1 MINVL
6 IVFAFL
12 AAIVNEI
19 AEQKDKRIIVYI
31 AKPAV
36 MVFLLAW
43 LYFYAGVGGALIYFA
58 LGIIF
63 SLGGDIFLMLPNMDK
78 WFLPGLVS
86 FLVAHVFYTVG
97 LNYTIP
103 PLNIFGIFLAISI
116 ALFVAQIYRR
126 LAAGLRAMGK
136 DRLRFPVLIYSIVIS
151 LMWLSALQTI
161 FDINWKTNASLL
173 VSLGATLFVAS
184 DIVLAWFKFVGPI
197 KYGRLINLTCYHLGQ
212 ILLIVGAG
220 LQFSIIPI

>member
-1 MINVL
+1 MINLL
-6 IVFAFL
+6 IVLAVL

-19 AEQKDKRIIVYI
+19 AEQKGKRIVVYI

-43 LYFYAGVGGALIYFA
+43 LYFYAGFGGALLYFA

-63 SLGGDIFLMLPNMDK
+63 SLGGDILLMLPNMDK
-78 WFLPGLVS
+78 WFVFGLVS
-86 FLVAHVFYTVG
+86 FLVAHIFYTVG
-97 LNYTIP
+97 FNFVVP
-103 PLNIFGIFLAISI
+103 PLNVFGIFLAISI
-116 ALFVAQIYRR
+116 ALFVAQIYKR
-126 LAAGLRAMGK
+126 LAAGLHAKGK

-161 FDINWKTNASLL
+161 FDVNWKTNASLL
-173 VSLGATLFVAS
+173 VSLGATLFITS
-184 DIVLAWFKFVGPI
+184 DIVLAWFRFVSPI
-197 KYGRLINLTCYHLGQ
+197 KHGRMINLTCYHLGQ

-220 LQFSIIPI
+220 VQFG

>member
-1 MINVL
+1 MINLL

-36 MVFLLAW
+36 MVLLLAW
-43 LYFYAGVGGALIYFA
+43 LYFYAGFDGALIYFA
-58 LGIIF
+58 LGILF
-63 SLGGDIFLMLPNMDK
+63 SLGGDIFLMLPDMDR

-86 FLVAHVFYTVG
+86 FLVAHVFYTIGFNYVLPA
-97 LNYTIP
+97 LNV
-103 PLNIFGIFLAISI
+103 FGVFLAISI

-126 LAAGLRAMGK
+126 LAAGLHTKGL
-136 DRLRFPVLIYSIVIS
+136 DRLRMPVLIYSIVIS

-161 FDINWKTNASLL
+161 FDINWKTNASVL

-184 DIVLAWFKFVGPI
+184 DIVLAWNRFVNPI
-197 KYGRLINLTCYHLGQ
+197 KHGRLINLTCYHLGQ

-220 LQFSIIPI
+220 LQFG

>member
-1 MINVL
+1 MTNFLLV
-6 IVFAFL
+6 L
-12 AAIVNEI
+12 AALAAVVNEI
-19 AEQKDKRIIVYI
+19 AEQKEKRTIVYI

-43 LYFYAGVGGALIYFA
+43 LYVYAGFGGALLYFT
-58 LGIIF
+58 LGILF
-63 SLGGDIFLMLPNMDK
+63 SLGGDIFLMLPEMDR

-86 FLVAHVFYTVG
+86 FLIGHVFYTIGFNYVLPE
-97 LNYTIP
+97 LNV
-103 PLNIFGIFLAISI
+103 FGVFLAISI

-126 LAAGLRAMGK
+126 LAAGLHAKGL
-136 DRLRFPVLIYSIVIS
+136 DRLRMPVLIYSIVIS

-212 ILLIVGAG
+212 ILLIVGVG
-220 LQFSIIPI
+220 VQFG

>member
-1 MINVL
+1 MTNL
-6 IVFAFL
+6 LLALAAL

-19 AEQKDKRIIVYI
+19 AEYKNKRTVVYF
-31 AKPAV
+31 AKPMV
-36 MVFLLAW
+36 MISLLAW
-43 LYFYAGVGGALIYFA
+43 LYFYSGLDGPLLYFA
-58 LGIIF
+58 LGILF
-63 SLGGDIFLMLPNMDK
+63 SLGGDVFLMLPDTDR

-86 FLVAHVFYTVG
+86 FLLGHVFYTVG
-97 LNYTIP
+97 LNFTIP
-103 PLNIFGIFLAISI
+103 PLNVFGIFLAISI

-126 LAAGLRAMGK
+126 LAAGLHASGK
-136 DRLRFPVLIYSIVIS
+136 DRMRIPVLIYSVVIS

-197 KYGRLINLTCYHLGQ
+197 KHGRMINLTCYHLGQ

-220 LQFSIIPI
+220 LQFG

>member
-1 MINVL
+1 VTNL
-6 IVFAFL
+6 LLAFAV
-12 AAIVNEI
+12 AAAVVNET
-19 AEQKDKRIIVYI
+19 AEELNKRTLVYI

-43 LYFYAGVGGALIYFA
+43 LYFYSGLDGPLLYFS
-58 LGIIF
+58 LGILF
-63 SLGGDIFLMLPNMDK
+63 SLGGDVFLMLPDMDR

-86 FLVAHVFYTVG
+86 FLIGHVFYTVG

-103 PLNIFGIFLAISI
+103 PLNVFGIFLAISI

-126 LAAGLRAMGK
+126 LAAGLHAKGK
-136 DRLRFPVLIYSIVIS
+136 DRLRIPVLIYSVVIS

-161 FDINWKTNASLL
+161 FDVNWKTNASLL

-197 KYGRLINLTCYHLGQ
+197 KYGRMINLTCYHIGQ
-212 ILLIVGAG
+212 ILLVVGAG
-220 LQFSIIPI
+220 MQFG

>member
-1 MINVL
+1 MTNL
-6 IVFAFL
+6 LLAL
-12 AAIVNEI
+12 AALAAVVNLI
-19 AEQKDKRIIVYI
+19 AEQKENRTLVYI
-31 AKPAV
+31 AKPVV

-43 LYFYAGVGGALIYFA
+43 LYFYAGLDGPLLYFA
-58 LGIIF
+58 LGILF
-63 SLGGDIFLMLPNMDK
+63 SLGGDVFLMLPDMDR
-78 WFLPGLVS
+78 WFVPGLVS
-86 FLVAHVFYTVG
+86 FLVAHVFYTIG
-97 LNYTIP
+97 LNYTLP
-103 PLNIFGIFLAISI
+103 PLNVFGIFLAISI

-126 LAAGLRAMGK
+126 LAAGLRASGK
-136 DRLRFPVLIYSIVIS
+136 DRLRFPVLIYSVVIS

-161 FDINWKTNASLL
+161 FDPNWTTNASLW

-220 LQFSIIPI
+220 LQFG

>member
-1 MINVL
+1 MTNLLLALAI
-6 IVFAFL
+6 L
-12 AAIVNEI
+12 AAVINEI
-19 AEQKDKRIIVYI
+19 AEELNKKTLVYI

-43 LYFYAGVGGALIYFA
+43 LYFYAGVSGPLLYFA
-58 LGIIF
+58 LGILF
-63 SLGGDIFLMLPNMDK
+63 SLGGDVFLMLPDMDR

-86 FLVAHVFYTVG
+86 FLVAHIFYTIGFNFV
-97 LNYTIP
+97 IP
-103 PLNIFGIFLAISI
+103 PLNLFGIFLAISI

-126 LAAGLRAMGK
+126 LAAGLHASGK
-136 DRLRFPVLIYSIVIS
+136 DRLRIPVLIYSVVIS

-161 FDINWKTNASLL
+161 FDVSWKTNASLL
-173 VSLGATLFVAS
+173 VSIGATLFVAS

-220 LQFSIIPI
+220 SQFG

>member
-1 MINVL
+1 VTNL
-6 IVFAFL
+6 LLAFAV
-12 AAIVNEI
+12 AAAVVNET
-19 AEQKDKRIIVYI
+19 AEELNKRTLVYI

-43 LYFYAGVGGALIYFA
+43 LYFYSGLDGPLLYFA
-58 LGIIF
+58 LGILF
-63 SLGGDIFLMLPNMDK
+63 SLGGDVFLMLPNIDH

-86 FLVAHVFYTVG
+86 FLLGHVFYTVG

-103 PLNIFGIFLAISI
+103 PLNVFGIFLAISI

-126 LAAGLRAMGK
+126 LAAGLHAKGL
-136 DRLRFPVLIYSIVIS
+136 DRLRIPVLIYSVVIS

-197 KYGRLINLTCYHLGQ
+197 KYGRMINLTCYHLGQ

-220 LQFSIIPI
+220 LQFG

>member
-1 MINVL
+1 VTNL
-6 IVFAFL
+6 LLALAAL

-19 AEQKDKRIIVYI
+19 AEYKNKRTVVYF
-31 AKPAV
+31 AKPMV
-36 MVFLLAW
+36 MISLLAW
-43 LYFYAGVGGALIYFA
+43 LYFYSGLDGPLLYFA
-58 LGIIF
+58 LGILF
-63 SLGGDIFLMLPNMDK
+63 SLGGDVFLMLPDTDR

-86 FLVAHVFYTVG
+86 FLLGHVFYTVG
-97 LNYTIP
+97 LNFTIP
-103 PLNIFGIFLAISI
+103 PLNVFGIFLAISI

-126 LAAGLRAMGK
+126 LAAGLHASGK
-136 DRLRFPVLIYSIVIS
+136 DRMRIPVLIYSVVIS

-197 KYGRLINLTCYHLGQ
+197 KHGRMINLTCYHLGQ

-220 LQFSIIPI
+220 LQFG

>member
-1 MINVL
+1 MTNLL
-6 IVFAFL
+6 IVFALL
-12 AAIVNEI
+12 AAIINLI
-19 AEQKDKRIIVYI
+19 AEQKDKRIIVYN

-36 MVFLLAW
+36 MVSLLAW
-43 LYFYAGVGGALIYFA
+43 LYFYAGFDGALLYFA

-63 SLGGDIFLMLPNMDK
+63 SLGGDILLMLPNMDR
-78 WFLPGLVS
+78 WFLPGLVF
-86 FLVAHVFYTVG
+86 FLVAHIFYTVG
-97 LNYTIP
+97 FNFVVP
-103 PLNIFGIFLAISI
+103 PLNVFGIFLAISI
-116 ALFVAQIYRR
+116 ALFVAQIYKR
-126 LAAGLRAMGK
+126 LAAGLHAMGK
-136 DRLRFPVLIYSIVIS
+136 DRLRFPVLIYSVVIS

-173 VSLGATLFVAS
+173 VSLGATLFVTS

-220 LQFSIIPI
+220 LQFG

>member
-1 MINVL
+1 MTNLL
-6 IVFAFL
+6 IVFALL

-19 AEQKDKRIIVYI
+19 AEYRGNRTVVYF

-36 MVFLLAW
+36 MLFLLAW
-43 LYFYAGVGGALIYFA
+43 LYLYAGLDGPLLYFA
-58 LGIIF
+58 LGILF
-63 SLGGDIFLMLPNMDK
+63 SLGGDVFLMLPNMDR
-78 WFLPGLVS
+78 WFVFGLAS
-86 FLVAHVFYTVG
+86 FLVGHIFYTVG

-103 PLNIFGIFLAISI
+103 PLNVFGIFLAISI

-126 LAAGLRAMGK
+126 LAAGLHASGK

-161 FDINWKTNASLL
+161 FDISWKTNASLL

-197 KYGRLINLTCYHLGQ
+197 KYGRMINLSCYHLGQ
-212 ILLIVGAG
+212 ILLIVGVG
-220 LQFSIIPI
+220 LQFG

>member
-1 MINVL
+1 MTNFL
-6 IVFAFL
+6 IVFALL

-19 AEQKDKRIIVYI
+19 AEQKGKRIVVYI

-43 LYFYAGVGGALIYFA
+43 LYFFAGLDGPLIYFA
-58 LGIIF
+58 LGILF
-63 SLGGDIFLMLPNMDK
+63 SLGGDVFLMLPNMDR
-78 WFLPGLVS
+78 WFVFGLAS
-86 FLVAHVFYTVG
+86 FLIGHIFYTVG
-97 LNYTIP
+97 LNYSIP
-103 PLNIFGIFLAISI
+103 PLNVFGIFLAISI

-126 LAAGLRAMGK
+126 LAAGLHAKGK

-161 FDINWKTNASLL
+161 FDVNWKTNASLL
-173 VSLGATLFVAS
+173 VSIGATLFVAS
-184 DIVLAWFKFVGPI
+184 DIVLAWFRFVNPI
-197 KYGRLINLTCYHLGQ
+197 KYGRMINLTCYHLGQ

-220 LQFSIIPI
+220 LQFG

>member
-1 MINVL
+1 MINLL

-12 AAIVNEI
+12 AAVVNEI
-19 AEQKDKRIIVYI
+19 AEQKDKRTIVYI
-31 AKPAV
+31 AKPTV

-43 LYFYAGVGGALIYFA
+43 LYFYAGFDGALLYFA

-63 SLGGDIFLMLPNMDK
+63 SLGGDILLMLPNVDK

-86 FLVAHVFYTVG
+86 FLVAHVFYTIG
-97 LNYTIP
+97 FNYVLP
-103 PLNIFGIFLAISI
+103 ELNIFGIFLAISI
-116 ALFVAQIYRR
+116 ALFVARIYRR
-126 LAAGLRAMGK
+126 LAEGLRASGR
-136 DRLRFPVLIYSIVIS
+136 DRLRLPVLIYSIVIS

-173 VSLGATLFVAS
+173 VSIGATLFVAS
-184 DIVLAWFKFVGPI
+184 DIVLAWFKFVGLI
-197 KYGRLINLTCYHLGQ
+197 KHGRLINLTCYHLGQ

-220 LQFSIIPI
+220 LQFG